1 MNDMLVQAQQDVAGA
16 GPQVPW
22 RLRDLGLAVAW
33 VVVAGILV
41 GIVAGILFAAVE
53 DLSDDAEMAV
63 VLGTGLALYVALMG
77 AVAWFSVR
85 RYSCGWQ
92 ALGFRPAVSGGWWLP
107 VAVAVAFLVAAHVV
121 WVIYVLIVELL
132 GIGGLVPEGNLPEG
146 MFDNPLILPLVAAV
160 VLVAAPIAEETFFR
174 GFLFPTLRVRWGVFW
189 AALASGLLFGAFHFN
204 LGLLIPFTVIGMFLA
219 YAYAFSGS
227 LWTSIF
233 AHFAF
238 NVIGFVWGV
247 ASGGG
252 S

>member
-1 MNDMLVQAQQDVAGA
+1 MLVQSQQGIEGA
-16 GPQVPW
+16 RPQVPW

-41 GIVAGILFAAVE
+41 GIVLGILFATVE
-53 DLSDDAEMAV
+53 DISDDAEMAAGLV
-63 VLGTGLALYVALMG
+63 TGLALYVVLVG

-92 ALGFRPAVSGGWWLP
+92 ALGFRPAVRGGWWLP
-107 VAVAVAFLVAAHVV
+107 VAVAVAFLVGAHVV

-146 MFDNPLILPLVAAV
+146 MFDNPVILPLVAVV

-174 GFLFPTLRVRWGVFW
+174 GFLFPTLQVRWGIFW

-204 LGLLIPFTVIGMFLA
+204 LGLLIPFTIIGMLLA
-219 YAYAFSGS
+219 YAYVFSGS

-233 AHFAF
+233 AHFTF
-238 NVIGFVWGV
+238 NASGFVWGV